1 MDTILDYLDEIDDI
15 LESSKAV
22 PFSNN
27 RISIDKMRLTEI
39 LEEIRL
45 NLPVE
50 IDRAQRIVTDH
61 ERIVEDAKRK
71 AALIIEDARTEI
83 IKLADEHEIAVM
95 AYERARE
102 IIDEARKDAK
112 DMRQNAMEY
121 ADGILERIE
130 DAIRDATTMMNQTTR
145 GIDEMFSGNLDVIH
159 QNRKELQENINK

>member
-27 RISIDKMRLTEI
+27 RISIDKIRLSEI

-50 IDRAQRIVTDH
+50 IDKAQRIVTDH
-61 ERIVEDAKRK
+61 ERIVEDAKRR
-71 AALIIEDARTEI
+71 AANIIEDARVEI
-83 IKLADEHEIAVM
+83 TRMADEHEIANL

-102 IIDEARKDAK
+102 IVEESKSDAK
-112 DMRQNAMEY
+112 DMRLNAMEY

-130 DAIRDATTMMNQTTR
+130 DAIRDAATMMNQATR
-145 GIDEMFSGNLDVIH
+145 GIDELLNNNLDLIN
-159 QNRKELQENINK
+159 QNRKELQENIKR